1 MRMPN
6 VLRRVIAILSVLLMP
21 MAVAGQ
27 EGATTPMGGVQS
39 AFEQG
44 AGSRAADAGSV
55 SQGADNEVFFPQL
68 PDNFEPNAE
77 TLESIQQA
85 VREYYQYR
93 VIAFGH
99 RNRLFDWQHTSSMI
113 IFGVVIGIVLL
124 GLYFSWVQFHKDE
137 KISDHVTTLE
147 ASKTGIKV
155 SSPVL
160 GVIILV
166 ISLLFF
172 YLYLIYVYPVF
183 DTF

>member
-1 MRMPN
+1 MLN
-6 VLRRVIAILSVLLMP
+6 VLRRLIVILSALLMP

-27 EGATTPMGGVQS
+27 EDEATPMGGVQS

-44 AGSRAADAGSV
+44 AESQTTNVASAA
-55 SQGADNEVFFPQL
+55 QGAGNETFFPQL
-68 PDNFEPNAE
+68 PDNFEPDAQ
-77 TLESIQQA
+77 TLEAIQQA
-85 VREYYQYR
+85 VRQYYQYR
-93 VIAFGH
+93 VTAFGH

-147 ASKTGIKV
+147 ATKTGIKV

-160 GVIILV
+160 GVIILM

-172 YLYLIYVYPVF
+172 YMYLIYVYPVF